1 MTDLI
6 IMRGFSGSGKTT
18 AARDYVQEESTK
30 RVRVNRDD
38 IRAMVRGNKAKTMFG
53 FEGEQF
59 VTALEEQVVLAAWEQ
74 GKSVIV
80 DDTNLRLRFA
90 RRWAELAERNSKSWV
105 VLDVNTPV
113 EACLEQ
119 NASGPVEEQVPPG
132 VIRNQAERFPQPW
145 PAVVPKA
152 GREESGVKIEPYDH
166 LADAHLPEAFIF
178 DIDGTLALNKGGRSF
193 YDESRVLEDEP
204 NYAVFD
210 VLAALR
216 RQGYKIVIMSGRTQ
230 GCRHL
235 TLSWLYM
242 HLGADMFDA
251 LHMRA
256 EGDGRPDYIV
266 KGELFDKH
274 VRHNY
279 SVAGVYDDRNSVV
292 RMWRQMG
299 LQVYQVAENDA

>member
-1 MTDLI
+1 MSDLI

-18 AARDYVQEESTK
+18 AAMEYVKEDPENRCRVSRDY
-30 RVRVNRDD
+30 
-38 IRAMVRGNKAKTMFG
+38 IRAMLMGGDRKAVFDYS
-53 FEGEQF
+53 GERL
-59 VTALEEQVVLAAWEQ
+59 VTQMEEAAVLAAWEQ
-74 GKSVIV
+74 GRSVVV

-90 RRWAELAERNSKSWV
+90 RRWAELAEQNNKSWV
-105 VLDVNTPV
+105 VLDVNTPL

-119 NASGPVEEQVPPG
+119 NASRPIEEQVSGG
-132 VIRNQAERFPQPW
+132 VIKNQAERFPQPW
-145 PAVVPKA
+145 PEVVPNA
-152 GREESGVKIEPYDH
+152 QGRGAEFEPYDH
-166 LADAHLPEAFIF
+166 LADFDLPEAFIF

-204 NYAVFD
+204 NYAVMD
-210 VLAALR
+210 VLMALR
-216 RQGYKIVIMSGRTQ
+216 RQGYKIILMSGRTE

-256 EGDGRPDYIV
+256 EGDQRKDYIV

-279 SVAGVYDDRNSVV
+279 SVAGVYDDRTQVV
-292 RMWRQMG
+292 ENLWRAIG
-299 LQVYQVAENDA
+299 LQTYQVAQNDA